1 MIIALS
7 GPRAADLIQHLERW
21 SLTDESGASADRLSL
36 TVNAVEL
43 RAPPASGGDQYKV
56 TIGGEQRGE
65 FEVSALKLKLH
76 PRKWVIQLSP
86 AKFQRKDPT
95 GWREKRK
102 RSWKP
107 ATVKDLVTAIM
118 EPHGYQV
125 RVDSELADLP
135 TQHLNQAEETDK
147 AFLSRVAQ
155 DFDAVAKPINNL
167 FIFGKKGSVKALS
180 GSPRGKIII
189 KPIDIEPGT
198 GEINYPSAEVYKGVK
213 AKWRETESG
222 LNGQAVVGSAPF
234 KLLETPYKSTEEATK
249 KAEAELKRVTR
260 NSQTFTASL
269 KWKAGL
275 FAEAIFNFS
284 EEFEEPTL
292 VSNWSFDRVS
302 MSGTR
307 TKLSVSVEASRLTN

>member
-1 MIIALS
+1 MIISLS
-7 GPRAADLIQHLERW
+7 GPNAANLMKHLQTW
-21 SLTDESGASADRLSL
+21 SMTDESGASADRLSL
-36 TVNAVEL
+36 TVLGHEL
-43 RAPPASGGDQYKV
+43 KDPPASGGDQYKL

-65 FEVSALKLKLH
+65 FDVSTIKLKLH

-102 RSWKP
+102 RSFPP

-118 EPHGYQV
+118 IPHGYSV
-125 RVDSELADLP
+125 RVDKDLADLP
-135 TQHLNQAEETDK
+135 TSHLNQSEETDK
-147 AFLSRVAQ
+147 AFLSRIAK

-167 FIFGKKGSVKALS
+167 FIFGKRGSVKALS
-180 GSPRGKIII
+180 GSPRSRIII
-189 KPIDIEPGT
+189 KPGDIVKPT
-198 GEINYPSAEVYKGVK
+198 GEINFPSAEVYKGVK

-222 LNGQAVVGSAPF
+222 LNGQAVLGSEPF
-234 KLLETPYKSTEEATK
+234 KLIETPYKNLEEATK

-269 KWKAGL
+269 HWKSGL
-275 FAEAIFNFS
+275 FAESIFNFA
-284 EEFEEPTL
+284 EEFAEPTL
-292 VSNWSFDRVS
+292 ISDWSFDRVS

-307 TKLSVSVEASRLTN
+307 TSLSVSVEASRLTN